1 MSSATQSAKALRE
14 NFRWDVFLSYR
25 SPDRAH
31 VAEVARKLDEM
42 GLKVWWD
49 DREIP
54 PGADYMELMW
64 NGLKSSFATIVF
76 LGPATVG
83 NWQEKEVKAA
93 IANQV
98 GEGKPVLP
106 VFLPGVPDPDKVDVA
121 FLSLNSRAVFE
132 SSVTEQRVLN
142 RIYWGITGNNPERPT
157 LPEPPRPAPPR
168 ASPTA
173 DDGSV
178 AALARW
184 LRMGTV
190 TFFVG
195 PGISE
200 ISPTIPPRNW
210 EITCELLREMG
221 LLETIPNHL
230 LPPTDVAAFW
240 YAVSNSDP
248 VLEETVVSLIQGRS
262 AIVPAA
268 HRRLAELIAKLSRR
282 EKPRGRVLAKQLIL
296 TTNIDLMMERALL
309 RQNLRP
315 ARVVQHRTDPMLRVT
330 DYRGI
335 PLAATGSSDI
345 DDLMAGIPDTLVDAA
360 TATFSGEP
368 ILYKMRGSQDIAGS
382 CALTRPQLLEQAR
395 AVIARSSDSQGT
407 GEDRVRH
414 TDRVSGDKPAGFG
427 FPVHEPYR
435 VVQCLEVGSPEVP
448 GASGPGPG
456 TGGWRP
462 SDRSGHVGADQAVG
476 DAA

>member
-1 MSSATQSAKALRE
+1 
-14 NFRWDVFLSYR
+14 
-25 SPDRAH
+25 
-31 VAEVARKLDEM
+31 
-42 GLKVWWD
+42 
-49 DREIP
+49 
-54 PGADYMELMW
+54 
-64 NGLKSSFATIVF
+64 
-76 LGPATVG
+76 
-83 NWQEKEVKAA
+83 
-93 IANQV
+93 
-98 GEGKPVLP
+98 
-106 VFLPGVPDPDKVDVA
+106 
-121 FLSLNSRAVFE
+121 
-132 SSVTEQRVLN
+132 
-142 RIYWGITGNNPERPT
+142 
-157 LPEPPRPAPPR
+157 
-168 ASPTA
+168 
-173 DDGSV
+173 
-178 AALARW
+178 
-184 LRMGTV
+184 MGTV